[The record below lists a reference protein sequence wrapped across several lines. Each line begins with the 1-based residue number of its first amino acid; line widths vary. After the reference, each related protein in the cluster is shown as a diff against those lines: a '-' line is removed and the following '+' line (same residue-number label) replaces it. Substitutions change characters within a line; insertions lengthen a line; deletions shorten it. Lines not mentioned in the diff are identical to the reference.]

1 MTRRFNFTGRER
13 LTSEEFFAK
22 TISENPLIAS
32 LSLNLRNTPLAPAG
46 AVYIE
51 AYSGTVAQRFD
62 CGTVSDLR
70 VPPKVNLSAIETGGS
85 VLFRVKV
92 VNPENGLILASGDRL
107 RLVGEGE
114 DPKRRPLLAVKTVDY
129 LDEEIWKVEVS
140 LNDPPVLLLN
150 KKVPNF
156 KDLLVED
163 PLIGGAILVP
173 ALREILSVLL
183 DDMEGGEWQQD
194 WTKFVK
200 AVHPDADI
208 DTQLDPE
215 EKFEQ
220 IDGIV
225 AVFAETHGFARKCV
239 SQNGGAD

>member
-22 TISENPLIAS
+22 TISENPLVAS
-32 LSLNLRNTPLAPAG
+32 LSLNLRNTPLAPSG

-51 AYSGTVAQRFD
+51 AYSGTVAERFN

-70 VPPKVNLSAIETGGS
+70 VPHEVNLSAIETGGS
-85 VLFRVKV
+85 ILFRVKV
-92 VNPENGLILASGDRL
+92 VNPENGMILASGDRL

-114 DPKRRPLLAVKTVDY
+114 DPKRRPLLAVRTVDY
-129 LDEEIWKVEVS
+129 LEEEIWKVDVS

-150 KKVPNF
+150 KKIPDF
-156 KDLLVED
+156 KDRLVAD

-183 DDMEGGEWQQD
+183 DDMEGGEWQED

-200 AVHPDADI
+200 TVHPEADI
-208 DTQLDPE
+208 DGQLDDQD
-215 EKFEQ
+215 KADQ

-239 SQNGGAD
+239 NHNEGAG

>member
-22 TISENPLIAS
+22 TVSENPLVAS
-32 LSLNLRNTPLAPAG
+32 LSLNLRNTPLAPSG

-51 AYSGTVAQRFD
+51 AYSGTVSQRFD

-70 VPPKVNLSAIETGGS
+70 VPHEVNLSAIETGGS
-85 VLFRVKV
+85 ILFRVKV
-92 VNPENGLILASGDRL
+92 VNPDNGLILASGDRL

-114 DPKRRPLLAVKTVDY
+114 DPKRRPLLAVRSVDY
-129 LDEEIWKVEVS
+129 LEEEIWKIDVS

-150 KKVPNF
+150 MKIPDF
-156 KDLLVED
+156 KDRLVAD

-173 ALREILSVLL
+173 ALRQILAVLL
-183 DDMEGGEWQQD
+183 EDMEGGEWQED

-200 AVHPDADI
+200 AVHPEAEI
-208 DTQLDPE
+208 DRELDSQE
-215 EKFEQ
+215 TAIQ
-220 IDGIV
+220 IDAIV
-225 AVFAETHGFARKCV
+225 SVFAETHGFARKCV
-239 SQNGGAD
+239 SLNGGMD